1 MEPTTFENVSFN
13 VPEVLSRI
21 RKHQEEVRVIVNS
34 NYVDF
39 MSTNTNRTV
48 LDNLKTLESEIKDLV
63 ASTSQLSVDKSSGAW
78 NDLRHYQRDL
88 EEGVRG
94 YKIARKLLSIHDLFE
109 SLNLSGNG
117 YEKTAHILS
126 KIKTLLDDVED
137 PILPD
142 LYCFQKLIQRY
153 ETEYEALTNALNA
166 KFSDLVQLQQRSFQ
180 NTKSVTIRIHKDENL
195 LYQVVVTLLKTEHN
209 FQSVCRFLLDNV
221 FAPVIVKPVSL
232 ICDEK
237 SNEQSVMIQLSYQQ
251 TVGEELRPGY
261 KTVLSNVM
269 QIFYNLSNMNIV
281 VSDDECLFKVLAK
294 QMKKELCTMLIEQCL
309 ERDIP
314 GTIEGMKESPMVRDV
329 CEFNTFLQ
337 TTNFV
342 DGEHDQLL
350 EEYAN
355 SIETIH
361 QKKLCDNVLDTAL
374 EIMKRES
381 HEMVLIEEHEYQ
393 FVKSSTAAC
402 LSSCMVTRSVVD
414 LKKFLDKVLAEAVAH
429 GDAADRFLKTI
440 ATILERYMVD
450 VPMANEKLLF
460 KIPQQSALFR
470 NDCTYLNYWLQKN
483 DDKLKDHCSF
493 ASISEAL
500 KACGEDIFQHQLDNQ
515 RTQMMQALNG
525 FSTYL
530 ESERAKQELSINLIE
545 LGTEQQRAI
554 RQCIRQFELLKNVW
568 QTVLPDPV
576 YKQSLSGLVD
586 QFVREI
592 MKRVQSLEDITT
604 AIGNGLVQ
612 LIDIIT
618 ETLPNLFKEPAEIHQ
633 LVKQWTK
640 LLQLRQILCGS
651 LVEITELWAEGK
663 GPLTMCFSAEEIKH
677 LKLATVFQMDELPV
691 AAFLIHH
698 SQHLGHA
705 LPLVLEQKILI
716 HQLLKFGIELVH
728 RVGCSVFLLGACS
741 DAELLQ
747 QTCLNRCQSCITP
760 FGPVLPVVPAQ
771 WVLFCTIADGSLSA
785 TLRKPDFDDEPALP
799 AVFPAPEASL
809 ESQSSS
815 PPSSSLLLQ

>member
-21 RKHQEEVRVIVNS
+21 RKHQEEVRVFINAK
-34 NYVDF
+34 YMDF
-39 MSTNTNRTV
+39 VSTNTNRTL

-63 ASTSQLSVDKSSGAW
+63 ACTSQLSVDKSSGAW
-78 NDLRHYQRDL
+78 NDLRHFQRDL
-88 EEGVRG
+88 EEGIRG
-94 YKIARKLLSIHDLFE
+94 YKIARKLHSIDDLFE
-109 SLNLSGNG
+109 SLKLSSNG
-117 YEKTAHILS
+117 YEKTAHILN
-126 KIKTLLDDVED
+126 KIKTILDEVDD

-142 LYCFQKLIQRY
+142 LYCFQSLILRY
-153 ETEYEALTNALNA
+153 DTEYEALINALNA
-166 KFSDLVQLQQRSFQ
+166 KFDELVQLQQRSFQ
-180 NTKSVTIRIHKDENL
+180 NTKSVTIHIQKDENL

-209 FQSVCRFLLDNV
+209 FQPICRFLLDNV

-237 SNEQSVMIQLSYQQ
+237 SNEQSVLIQLSYQL
-251 TVGEELRPGY
+251 TVSEELRPGY
-261 KTVLSNVM
+261 KTVLSNIM
-269 QIFYNLSNMNIV
+269 EIFYNLSNMNIV
-281 VSDDECLFKVLAK
+281 VSEDECFFKVLAK
-294 QMKKELCTMLIEQCL
+294 EMKKELCTMLIEQCL
-309 ERDIP
+309 EREIP
-314 GTIEGMKESPMVRDV
+314 GTIEGMKESPMVKDV

-337 TTNFV
+337 TTNFI
-342 DGEHDQLL
+342 DGDHDLLL

-381 HEMVLIEEHEYQ
+381 HEMVLIEDHDYQ
-393 FVKSSTAAC
+393 FVGGSTSTP
-402 LSSCMVTRSVVD
+402 LSSCMVTRAVVD
-414 LKKFLDKVLAEAVAH
+414 LKKFLDKVLAEAIAH
-429 GDAADRFLKTI
+429 GDAADRFIKTI
-440 ATILERYMVD
+440 ATILERFMVD

-493 ASISEAL
+493 ARISEAIT
-500 KACGEDIFQHQLDNQ
+500 ACGEDIFQQQLNNQ

-525 FSTYL
+525 F
-530 ESERAKQELSINLIE
+530 KLSINLIE

-568 QTVLPDPV
+568 QTVLPDSV
-576 YKQSLSGLVD
+576 YKQSLSGLID

-612 LIDIIT
+612 LIDIMT
-618 ETLPNLFKEPAEIHQ
+618 ETLPTLFKEPAEIHQ

-663 GPLTMCFSAEEIKH
+663 GPLTMCFSSEEIKH
-677 LKLATVFQMDELPV
+677 LVRALFQNTK
-691 AAFLIHH
+691 
-698 SQHLGHA
+698 Q
-705 LPLVLEQKILI
+705 
-716 HQLLKFGIELVH
+716 
-728 RVGCSVFLLGACS
+728 R
-741 DAELLQ
+741 
-747 QTCLNRCQSCITP
+747 QTC
-760 FGPVLPVVPAQ
+760 
-771 WVLFCTIADGSLSA
+771 IASI
-785 TLRKPDFDDEPALP
+785 
-799 AVFPAPEASL
+799 V
-809 ESQSSS
+809 
-815 PPSSSLLLQ
+815 